1 MRKMTGK
8 ELIELIKSYHL
19 EDYTLDWC
27 YDHSTA
33 DGHHQQLQFFISEEP
48 TEFVSAVGEPIRK
61 LKYADVD
68 IYDDFGFC
76 KVRTMLSDTP
86 DLKADILHA
95 S

>member
-1 MRKMTGK
+1 MTGK
-8 ELIELIKSYHL
+8 ELIELIKNYHL

-27 YDHSTA
+27 EDHST
-33 DGHHQQLQFFISEEP
+33 DEGHHQQLQFFISEKP
-48 TEFVSAVGEPIRK
+48 TEFVSSVGEPIRQFT
-61 LKYADVD
+61 YADVD

-76 KVRTMLSDTP
+76 KIRTMLSDTP

>member
-1 MRKMTGK
+1 MTGK
-8 ELIELIKSYHL
+8 ELIELIKNYHL

-27 YDHSTA
+27 EDRSTA
-33 DGHHQQLQFFISEEP
+33 NGHHQQLQFFISEKP
-48 TEFVSAVGEPIRK
+48 TEFVSSVGEPIRQFT
-61 LKYADVD
+61 YADVD